1 MKLVRIVKL
10 TFKEEHIEEFKL
22 LFKESEDKIRNFAG
36 CNSMDGYQD
45 QLSHCIFFT
54 YSIWDSPESLENYR
68 KSILFKDI
76 WTVTRQYFSIPA
88 EAWSLQRLD

>member
-10 TFKEEHIEEFKL
+10 TFKEEDIDAFKI
-22 LFKESEDKIRNFAG
+22 LFKESEDKIRNFEG
-36 CNSMDGYQD
+36 CLSMDGYKD
-45 QLSHCIFFT
+45 RLNHCIFFT

-76 WTVTRQYFSIPA
+76 WKQTKQYFSRPA
-88 EAWSLQRLD
+88 EAWSLQRMN